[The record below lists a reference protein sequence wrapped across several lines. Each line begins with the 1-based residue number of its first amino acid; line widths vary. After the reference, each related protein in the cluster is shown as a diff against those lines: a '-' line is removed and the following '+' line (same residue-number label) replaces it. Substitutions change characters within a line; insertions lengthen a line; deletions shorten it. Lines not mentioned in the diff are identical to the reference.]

1 MISQKA
7 EDLPAAPN
15 DGMQTLA
22 FQAQIGNFAFGM
34 PKSAF
39 GWQVRAFGGKDNIGG
54 ANVGVFL
61 RRVDGETLYGINT
74 FADYESGKYG
84 DFLRY
89 GIGGELQSPYA
100 AFAANYYLPIT
111 DDKHNGAKMHISQKG
126 YDTNLAAKLT
136 FRKKVVAIFIN
147 MRGYSM

>member
-1 MISQKA
+1 MIGAFAESQS
-7 EDLPAAPN
+7 
-15 DGMQTLA
+15 
-22 FQAQIGNFAFGM
+22 
-34 PKSAF
+34 SAF

-54 ANVGVFL
+54 ANVGVFF

-100 AFAANYYLPIT
+100 ALAVNYYLPIT
-111 DDKHNGAKMHISQKG
+111 DINIMAVAFSQKG
-126 YDTNLAAKLT
+126 YDANL
-136 FRKKVVAIFIN
+136 RIN
-147 MRGYSM
+147 IPR